1 MLRAKISLNR
11 DGRRKGER
19 ERARERTMIG
29 ARGASEARPKRE
41 PGCVWRNYMPPRA
54 RGSQL
59 RARARFRVQSYLRHM
74 QVSAALIAVIR
85 VDAVGGG
92 CLELG
97 VLSAEPR
104 VVLLDLVAREGRVVG
119 PHVGLLPHDVA
130 LAFPNREDLS
140 GKGE

>member
-1 MLRAKISLNR
+1 
-11 DGRRKGER
+11 
-19 ERARERTMIG
+19 
-29 ARGASEARPKRE
+29 
-41 PGCVWRNYMPPRA
+41 
-54 RGSQL
+54 
-59 RARARFRVQSYLRHM
+59 M